1 LYSYYSLKYL
11 EDKQSSSLICK
22 ALLKYGHSVFTLEIL
37 EYCKPS
43 ETIAREQY
51 YMDLLKPG
59 YNVLKVAGSSYG
71 HKRSDETKLKIGKAR
86 IGSTLSQD
94 TKDKI
99 SAAMLGR
106 KHSAESLAKM
116 QNRVFSYEHLVKLR
130 AHLDK
135 LNKLQG
141 TKVKI
146 IDLDTNE
153 ITLWDSTYKAA
164 AGIGISKATIWRYL
178 KAKKVYKNR
187 YVIVAGDK

>member
-1 LYSYYSLKYL
+1 M
-11 EDKQSSSLICK
+11 
-22 ALLKYGHSVFTLEIL
+22 FTLEIL
-37 EYCKPS
+37 EYCEPS

-51 YMDLLKPG
+51 YMDLLKPV
-59 YNVLKVAGSSYG
+59 YNILKVAGSSYG
-71 HKRSDETKLKIGKAR
+71 HKRSDETKLKIGKAN
-86 IGSTLSQD
+86 IGRTLSQD
-94 TKDKI
+94 TKNKI

-116 QNRVFSYEHLVKLR
+116 QNRVFSDEHLVKLR

-146 IDLDTNE
+146 IDLETNE

-164 AGIGISKATIWRYL
+164 EGIGISQATIWRYL

-187 YVIVAGDK
+187 YVIVLGDK

>member
-1 LYSYYSLKYL
+1 MYSYYSLKYL

-153 ITLWDSTYKAA
+153 ITL
-164 AGIGISKATIWRYL
+164 
-178 KAKKVYKNR
+178 
-187 YVIVAGDK
+187 